1 MVRAKYMTRDYLT
14 IELKI
19 KKAKEII
26 SLINNYFNVNCN
38 QLGRKSNIIIP
49 RQMAMYYIRKNIEIS
64 YQEIGKLFKTN
75 GNKGKNHATII
86 HACRT
91 IENLIEFDSE
101 IKTYNKYLSEHCKRI
116 SKLDEFDLDK
126 YNLIKDIN
134 IILNDLDI
142 DTLTKVE
149 DYLNVY

>member
-1 MVRAKYMTRDYLT
+1 MTRDYLT

-101 IKTYNKYLSEHCKRI
+101 IKTYNKDLSERCKRI

>member
-1 MVRAKYMTRDYLT
+1 MTRDYLT

-101 IKTYNKYLSEHCKRI
+101 IKTYNKDLSEHCKRI

-142 DTLTKVE
+142 DILTKVE

>member
-1 MVRAKYMTRDYLT
+1 MTRDYLT

-26 SLINNYFNVNCN
+26 SLINDYFNVNCN

-101 IKTYNKYLSEHCKRI
+101 IKTYNKDLSERCKRI
-116 SKLDEFDLDK
+116 SKLDKFDLDK
-126 YNLIKDIN
+126 YNLIKDIS

>member
-1 MVRAKYMTRDYLT
+1 MTRDYLT

-26 SLINNYFNVNCN
+26 SLINDYFNVNCN

-101 IKTYNKYLSEHCKRI
+101 IKTYNKDLSERCKRI
-116 SKLDEFDLDK
+116 SKLDKFDLDK

>member
-1 MVRAKYMTRDYLT
+1 MTRDYLT

-101 IKTYNKYLSEHCKRI
+101 IKTYNKDLSERCKRI
-116 SKLDEFDLDK
+116 SKLDKFDLDK